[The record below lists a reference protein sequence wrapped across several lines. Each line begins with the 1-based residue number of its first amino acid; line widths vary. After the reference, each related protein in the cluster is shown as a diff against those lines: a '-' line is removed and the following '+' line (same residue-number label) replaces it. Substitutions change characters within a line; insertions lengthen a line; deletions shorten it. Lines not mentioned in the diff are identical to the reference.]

1 MTGGADPRSWGR
13 ASRAFAALAGW
24 QARRPWWFLGA
35 ALATALAAGALA
47 LRLELRTQFDQLL
60 PQNQPSVIE
69 LHRLAKRVAHGSI
82 ISILL
87 EGDDT
92 AALRRAGDAVASA
105 LRRDPPPWLVEASD
119 GLHEARAFLQPR
131 VGLFLDRARLERLRD
146 ELRAAKASAVMR
158 GAGLDL
164 GLEDEPPPALDP
176 ARVRELLG
184 DPDTRSLAQRYPDGY
199 FQSADGRAIVVLI
212 QTSIG
217 PGDLEAARPAFDH
230 VRSVAAAALAP
241 FPTVKVGYA
250 GDLVTAL
257 FEYGAV
263 RTDLTEVGALGVALV
278 LGVILLV
285 FMRVRVLLALGG
297 TIALG
302 LALTFGA
309 TWLLIGYLNIATA
322 FLVSIVAGNGINAG
336 IIYAA
341 RYLEARRARAGVAAA
356 LRVASA
362 QTWLPTFG
370 AAAAAAAAYASLG
383 LTSFLGLKHFALV
396 GGLGMLLCWAAT
408 FVVTP
413 AILAVAER
421 VRPVRRRGRARRR
434 GLHAVRHHGLDLARP
449 FVALVARYPAAI
461 AILATAVTVAS
472 GALALRYVTHDQLEY
487 DARRTQNDLG
497 SAEELSRL
505 STLSKRTLGASLD
518 GSVVVLADRVD
529 QVVPLQRALEA
540 RRDAAPAADRPFEA
554 VHTLFDLVPED
565 QAGKLPVLQEIAATL
580 RKARARGLVADA
592 DWAQVEPVL
601 PPQDLRPWGADDLP
615 ASVAR
620 PFTARDGIR
629 GKVVII
635 EPTAGQDVDDL
646 KYLLRF
652 TNAFRETA
660 LPGGESIRG
669 TGRAMLFADMLRS
682 ILHDMPWVLGASFA
696 LTMVAVVVTFR
707 RGRLV
712 FLVLAALL
720 VGVAWLL
727 ALLELFHVKINFINF
742 VALPVTFGIGVDY
755 ALNVVQRYGSGE
767 GVREAVRRAGA
778 AVMLCSFTTMLS
790 YLALL
795 GSINQGIRSMGLV
808 AVLGEACC
816 LVAAVLA
823 LPAALAWWERRHPR
837 GPEELAAP
845 AASPTGREKSTAV
858 VHDV

>member
-1 MTGGADPRSWGR
+1 MTAGGNETPSLGR
-13 ASRAFAALAGW
+13 ASRAFAALATW

-35 ALATALAAGALA
+35 ALLAALGAGALS

-60 PQNQPSVIE
+60 PQDQPSVVE
-69 LHRLAKRVAHGSI
+69 LNRLRQRVAHGSI
-82 ISILL
+82 VSVVL
-87 EGDDT
+87 EGEDT
-92 AALRRAGDAVASA
+92 ATLRRAARAVSTA
-105 LRRDPPPWLVEASD
+105 LSRARPPWLVDASD
-119 GLHEARAFLQPR
+119 GLHEAREFLAPR
-131 VGLFLDRARLERLRD
+131 LGLFLERSRLEKLRD
-146 ELRAAKASAVMR
+146 ELREAKSSAIMR

-164 GLEDEPPPALDP
+164 GLDEPPAIDA

-184 DPDTRSLAQRYPDGY
+184 GADARAAEHRYPDGY
-199 FQSADGRAIVVLI
+199 FQSADGRAVVVLV
-212 QTSIG
+212 QTSIT
-217 PGDLEAARPAFDH
+217 PGDLDAARPAFDH
-230 VRSVAAAALAP
+230 VRSLSAQALTP
-241 FPTVKVGYA
+241 FPTVKVGYT

-263 RTDLTEVGALGVALV
+263 RADLTEVGVLGVALV

-309 TWLLIGYLNIATA
+309 TRLLIGHLNVATA

-336 IIYAA
+336 IIYTA
-341 RYLEARRARAGVAAA
+341 RYLEARRARAGVTAA

-370 AAAAAAAAYASLG
+370 AAAAAAAAYASLA

-396 GGLGMLLCWAAT
+396 GGAGMLLCWLAT

-413 AILAVAER
+413 SMLAVAER
-421 VRPVRRRGRARRR
+421 VRPVRRRPRTRRR
-434 GLHAVRHHGLDLARP
+434 GLAGIRHHGLDLARP
-449 FVALVARYPAAI
+449 FVALVTRFPVAI
-461 AILATAVTVAS
+461 ALLAAAGTAVS
-472 GALALRYVTHDQLEY
+472 GALALHYVTHDQLEY

-497 SAEELSRL
+497 SADELYRL
-505 STLSKRTLGASLD
+505 SMLSKRTLGASLD
-518 GSVVVLADRVD
+518 GSVVVLTDRVD
-529 QVVPLQRALEA
+529 QVIPLQRALEA
-540 RRDAAPAADRPFEA
+540 RRDAAPADARPFEA
-554 VHTLFDLVPED
+554 VHTLFDLVAPE
-565 QAGKLPVLQEIAATL
+565 QAAKLPLLQEIASTL

-592 DWAQVEPVL
+592 DWAQISPVL
-601 PPQDLRPWGADDLP
+601 PPPDLRPYGAGDLP

-620 PFTARDGIR
+620 PFTARDGVR

-635 EPTAGQDVDDL
+635 EPTAGQDGDDL

-652 TNAFRETA
+652 TSAFRETA
-660 LPGGESIRG
+660 LPTGERIRG

-682 ILHDMPWVLGASFA
+682 ILRDMPWVLGASLA
-696 LTMVAVVVTFR
+696 LTIGAVVVTFR

-712 FLVLAALL
+712 FLVLGALL
-720 VGVAWLL
+720 TGVAWLF
-727 ALLELFHVKINFINF
+727 ALLDLFHVKINFINF

-755 ALNVVQRYGSGE
+755 ALNVVQRYASGE
-767 GVREAVRRAGA
+767 GVREAVRRTGA

-795 GSINQGIRSMGLV
+795 GSINQAIRSMGLV

-816 LVAAVLA
+816 LVAAVVV
-823 LPAALAWWERRHPR
+823 LPAVLSWWERRRPPALR
-837 GPEELAAP
+837 GAAAP
-845 AASPTGREKSTAV
+845 ARAAAPPQKSTVV

>member
-1 MTGGADPRSWGR
+1 MRAGSTESPPLGR
-13 ASRAFAALAGW
+13 ASRAFAALATW
-24 QARRPWWFLGA
+24 QARRPWRFLAA
-35 ALATALAAGALA
+35 ALVAALAAGALS
-47 LRLELRTQFDQLL
+47 LRLELWTQFDQLL
-60 PQNQPSVIE
+60 PQDQPSVVE
-69 LHRLAKRVAHGSI
+69 LHRLRERVAHGSI
-82 ISILL
+82 VSILL

-92 AALRRAGDAVASA
+92 ATLRRAARAVSTAIA
-105 LRRDPPPWLVEASD
+105 RDRPPWLVDASD
-119 GLHEARAFLQPR
+119 GLHDARAFLAPR
-131 VGLFLDRARLERLRD
+131 LGLFLERSRLEKLRD
-146 ELRAAKASAVMR
+146 ELRAAKASAIMR

-164 GLEDEPPPALDP
+164 GLDDEAPALDA

-184 DPDTRSLAQRYPDGY
+184 DADARAAESRYPDGY
-199 FQSADGRAIVVLI
+199 FQSSDGRAVIVLV
-212 QTSIG
+212 QTAIT

-230 VRSVAAAALAP
+230 VRAVTARAMDG
-241 FPTVKVGYA
+241 FRGVKVGYA
-250 GDLVTAL
+250 GDLVTAI

-263 RTDLTEVGALGVALV
+263 RTDLGEVGALGVALV

-285 FMRVRVLLALGG
+285 FMRVRVLLALGA

-309 TWLLIGYLNIATA
+309 TRLLIGHLNIATA

-370 AAAAAAAAYASLG
+370 AAAAAAAAYASLA

-396 GGLGMLLCWAAT
+396 GGAGMLLCWVAT
-408 FVVTP
+408 FAVTP
-413 AILAVAER
+413 PMLAVAER
-421 VRPVRRRGRARRR
+421 VRPVRRRRRGVRR
-434 GLHAVRHHGLDLARP
+434 GLAAIRHQGLDLARP
-449 FVALVARYPAAI
+449 FVALVGRFPVAI
-461 AILATAVTVAS
+461 ALLAAAATVAS
-472 GALALRYVTHDQLEY
+472 GLLALHYLTHDQIEY
-487 DARRTQNDLG
+487 DARRTANDLG
-497 SAEELSRL
+497 SADELYRL

-518 GSVVVLADRVD
+518 GSVVVLTDRVD

-540 RRDAAPAADRPFEA
+540 RRDASPAEARPFEA
-554 VHTLFDLVPED
+554 VHTLFDLVPAD
-565 QAGKLPVLQEIAATL
+565 QAGKLPILQEIAAML
-580 RKARARGLVADA
+580 RKARARGAVADA
-592 DWAQVEPVL
+592 DWAQLAPVL
-601 PPQDLRPWGADDLP
+601 PPADLRPWGADDLP

-620 PFTARDGIR
+620 PFTARDGVR

-652 TNAFRETA
+652 TSAFRETA
-660 LPGGESIRG
+660 LPSGERIRG

-682 ILHDMPWVLGASFA
+682 ILRDTPWVLGASFA
-696 LTMVAVVVTFR
+696 LTMGAVVVTFR

-712 FLVLAALL
+712 FLVLGALL
-720 VGVAWLL
+720 TGVAWLM
-727 ALLELFHVKINFINF
+727 ALLDLLHVKINFINF

-767 GVREAVRRAGA
+767 GVREAVRRAGS

-795 GSINQGIRSMGLV
+795 GSINQAIRSMGLI

-816 LVAAVLA
+816 LLAAVLA
-823 LPAALAWWERRHPR
+823 LPAALAWWERRRPPGSSDEGAAAHPA
-837 GPEELAAP
+837 AAP
-845 AASPTGREKSTAV
+845 RKSTLV
-858 VHDV
+858 LHDV